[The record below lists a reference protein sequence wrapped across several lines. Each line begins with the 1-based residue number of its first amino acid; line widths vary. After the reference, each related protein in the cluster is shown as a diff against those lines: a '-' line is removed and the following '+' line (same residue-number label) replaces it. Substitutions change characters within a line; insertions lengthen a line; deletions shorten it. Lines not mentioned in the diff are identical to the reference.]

1 MKNASL
7 CHRAAMDRAALSP
20 LLRSFERHLRA
31 ENRSEHTIAS
41 YLDSLCQAEAFLA
54 GRGRTLVDARRED
67 LEAFLG
73 ELLHRR
79 APETVATRYR
89 RLRVLYRWLEEE
101 DEITANPMAKMK
113 PPIIPEQP
121 VPVVPEDGLRRLL
134 ATCAGKSFEDR
145 RDTALIL
152 LLVDVGPRRAELMG
166 LTVTDVD
173 FDLDVLLVLGKG
185 RRERALPFGRKSA
198 VVLDRYLRVRV
209 RHKDAGLPW
218 LWLGRKGRLTEWGL
232 VMMLRRRG
240 AQAGLPGL
248 YPHQLRH
255 TFAHEWLALGGNE
268 TDLMRLAGWK
278 SRAMLQRYGSSAAD
292 ARAREAHRR
301 LSPGDRL

>member
-1 MKNASL
+1 
-7 CHRAAMDRAALSP
+7 MDRAALSP

-41 YLDSLCQAEAFLA
+41 YLDSLRQAEAFLA
-54 GRGRTLVDARRED
+54 SRGRSLLDARRED

-73 ELLHRR
+73 DLLRRR

-121 VPVVPEDGLRRLL
+121 VPVVAEDGLRRLL
-134 ATCAGKSFEDR
+134 TTCAGKSFEDR

-166 LTVTDVD
+166 LTIADVD

-198 VVLDRYLRVRV
+198 VVLDRYLRVRA

-240 AQAGLPGL
+240 QQAGLPGL

-278 SRAMLQRYGSSAAD
+278 SRAMLQRYGAVDQVIGRLGRLLGEFHETMDHSSAD
-292 ARAREAHRR
+292 
-301 LSPGDRL
+301 P

>member
-7 CHRAAMDRAALSP
+7 CHRASMDRVALSP

-41 YLDSLCQAEAFLA
+41 YLDSLCPSGGVP
-54 GRGRTLVDARRED
+54 GRPRLHPGGRAPGGP
-67 LEAFLG
+67 EAFLG
-73 ELLHRR
+73 ELLQRR

-166 LTVTDVD
+166 LTVADVD

-232 VMMLRRRG
+232 VMMRSAWPVQWDAPDRFFHRLRSWSG
-240 AQAGLPGL
+240 
-248 YPHQLRH
+248 
-255 TFAHEWLALGGNE
+255 TTWS
-268 TDLMRLAGWK
+268 W
-278 SRAMLQRYGSSAAD
+278 SRTSASWPCCGPTRSATTWS
-292 ARAREAHRR
+292 ACP
-301 LSPGDRL
+301 LSKPCVPPIPKPS

>member
-1 MKNASL
+1 
-7 CHRAAMDRAALSP
+7 MDRAALSP

-31 ENRSEHTIAS
+31 ENRSERTIAS
-41 YLDSLCQAEAFLA
+41 YLDSLRQAEAFLA

-73 ELLHRR
+73 ELLQRR

-101 DEITANPMAKMK
+101 DEITANPTAKMC

-134 ATCAGKSFEDR
+134 ASCAGKRFEDR

-166 LTVTDVD
+166 LTVADVD

-198 VVLDRYLRVRV
+198 VVLDRYMRVRV
-209 RHKDAGLPW
+209 RHRMLGCRGCGWGGRAG
-218 LWLGRKGRLTEWGL
+218 
-232 VMMLRRRG
+232 
-240 AQAGLPGL
+240 
-248 YPHQLRH
+248 
-255 TFAHEWLALGGNE
+255 
-268 TDLMRLAGWK
+268 
-278 SRAMLQRYGSSAAD
+278 
-292 ARAREAHRR
+292 
-301 LSPGDRL
+301 